1 MLIPNLQIEML
12 LPDIVITEKL
22 LTKFQCIQLHR
33 FSTMSQY
40 RSCSTMAG
48 THSLA
53 VSAIQPDFNIANNS
67 ELLIITTYNFRY
79 VMTNL
84 VFIHICS

>member
-1 MLIPNLQIEML
+1 
-12 LPDIVITEKL
+12 
-22 LTKFQCIQLHR
+22 
-33 FSTMSQY
+33 
-40 RSCSTMAG
+40 MAG

-84 VFIHICS
+84 VFIRICS